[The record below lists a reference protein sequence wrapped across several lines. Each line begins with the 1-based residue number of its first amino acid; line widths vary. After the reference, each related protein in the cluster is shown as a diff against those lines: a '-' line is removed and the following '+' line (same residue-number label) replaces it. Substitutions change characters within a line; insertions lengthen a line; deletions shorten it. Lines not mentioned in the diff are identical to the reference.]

1 MVREWFIKK
10 KLFNKYLELLGIDAS
25 KPSFEFLKRI
35 VKAHLIAVPFE
46 NISKLYYK
54 QLGKNYIPDLPQ
66 YLDGIEKFNFGGT
79 CYSNNFYLYLLLKH
93 LGFKIRL
100 CGADMKNPDVHLIS
114 MVSINDHEF
123 IVDAGYAAPF
133 LEPMPR
139 DLEKDFVI
147 DFGFEK
153 YILMPQNKGMS
164 KLEQYYNGELKHWYM
179 AKPEARKIEE
189 FKKVIEDSY
198 ANSAMFMNAILI
210 TRFYENGSIVLRN
223 LNLTE
228 TTGGKSFNTEILFED
243 IPQIVNTKFGMPVN
257 IVEKAIRKLH
267 ELKNTWS

>member
-1 MVREWFIKK
+1 MVYQK

-66 YLDGIEKFNFGGT
+66 YLEGIEKYNFGGT

-139 DLEKDFVI
+139 DLAKDFVI
-147 DFGFEK
+147 DSGFEK
-153 YILMPQNKGMS
+153 YILRPQNKGMS

-228 TTGGKSFNTEILFED
+228 TTGDKSFNTEILFED
-243 IPQIVNTKFGMPVN
+243 IPQIVNTKFDMPVN
-257 IVEKAIRKLH
+257 IVEKAMGKLN

>member
-1 MVREWFIKK
+1 MVYKK
-10 KLFNKYLELLGIDAS
+10 EIFNKYLELLKIEVAE
-25 KPSFEFLKRI
+25 PSFEFLKRI

-54 QLGKNYIPDLPQ
+54 QLGMNSIPDLPQ
-66 YLDGIEKFNFGGT
+66 YLEGIEKYNFGGT

-93 LGFKIRL
+93 LGFKIKL

-114 MVSINDHEF
+114 MVNIDDHEF
-123 IVDAGYAAPF
+123 IVDAGYGAPF

-139 DLEKDFVI
+139 DLEQDYVI
-147 DFGFEK
+147 DFGYEK
-153 YILMPQNKGMS
+153 YILKPQNDKGIS
-164 KLEQYYNGELKHWYM
+164 KLEQYYNGELRHWYV
-179 AKPEARKIEE
+179 AKPESRKIEE

-210 TRFYENGSIVLRN
+210 TRFYENGSVVLRN

-228 TTGGKSFNTEILFED
+228 TTGDKFLSKEILFED
-243 IPQIVNTKFGMPVN
+243 IPKIINTKFGIPVH
-257 IVEKAIRKLH
+257 IVRKAISNLS
-267 ELKNTWS
+267 ELKNT